1 MGPELS
7 AEERKALIREGLLR
21 WHPDKF
27 AQRFAARL
35 PEDRAPV
42 LARVPSAPPWP
53 AGCARV
59 HAARAAGP
67 AIGA

>member
-42 LARVPSAPPWP
+42 LARVNALAQEINEAL
-53 AGCARV
+53 AG
-59 HAARAAGP
+59 
-67 AIGA
+67 